1 MEFWTA
7 ATNAPG
13 QAAQMARDA
22 EARGFDGVSMGDTA
36 TLAADPYVGLT
47 VAAHTSP
54 KLKLIV
60 GVTNPVTRHP
70 ALTACA
76 IASVQIE
83 SKGRAVL
90 GIGRGDSAVSKFGL
104 KAASASEL
112 ETYIARL
119 QGYLRG
125 DKVEMNGK
133 ASSLEWLKA
142 LDLPKVP
149 VDVAATGPK
158 VIAAGARQAERI
170 TFNLG
175 ANPER
180 IAEGIKLARQVRKDA
195 GLPADGLTFGAY
207 LPVAPHPDIKA
218 ARLLVKGVTGVYARF
233 QAMPGHPSDLI
244 SQEDRK
250 VIETVGAN
258 YNNAHHGRADASHAV
273 YLEDEFVDRFAAIG
287 SAEQVA
293 ERLAGL
299 FKLGLDWLL
308 MVGPNRRAD
317 ADAAE
322 ESWRLLSEVVMPEV
336 RRTK

>member
-336 RRTK
+336 RRAK

>member
-13 QAAQMARDA
+13 QAATMAREA
-22 EARGFDGVSMGDTA
+22 EARGFDGISMGDTA

-83 SKGRAVL
+83 SNGRAVL

-125 DKVEMNGK
+125 DKVEMDGK
-133 ASSLEWLKA
+133 ASSLEWLRA

-218 ARLLVKGVTGVYARF
+218 ARMLVKGVTGVYARF
-233 QAMPGHPSDLI
+233 QAMPGHPSSLI
-244 SQEDRK
+244 SAEDRK

-287 SAEQVA
+287 TAEQVA

-299 FKLGLDWLL
+299 FRLGLDWLL
-308 MVGPNRRAD
+308 IVGPNRRAD
-317 ADAAE
+317 AEAAE

-336 RRTK
+336 RRTA

>member
-7 ATNAPG
+7 AINAPG
-13 QAAQMARDA
+13 QAANMARQA
-22 EARGFDGVSMGDTA
+22 EAGGFDGISMGDTA

-47 VAAHTSP
+47 VAAATAP
-54 KLKLIV
+54 KLKLLV

-83 SKGRAVL
+83 SNGRAVL

-104 KAASASEL
+104 KAATASEFEL
-112 ETYIARL
+112 YVARL

-125 DKVEMNGK
+125 DVVEMDGK
-133 ASSLEWLKA
+133 GSSLEWLRA
-142 LDLPKVP
+142 LGLPKVP

-180 IAEGIKLARQVRKDA
+180 IAQGIELARQARKDA
-195 GLPADGLTFGAY
+195 GLPADRLSFGAY
-207 LPVAPHPDIKA
+207 LPVAPHPDIRA

-233 QAMPGHPSDLI
+233 QAMPGHPSDAI
-244 SQEDRK
+244 RPEDAK
-250 VIETVGAN
+250 VIQAVGAN
-258 YNNAHHGRADASHAV
+258 YDNSAHGRADASHAV
-273 YLEDEFVDRFAAIG
+273 YLEDDFVDRFAAIG
-287 SAEQVA
+287 TAEQVA
-293 ERLAGL
+293 ERLAAL
-299 FKLGLDWLL
+299 FRLGLDWLL
-308 MVGPNRRAD
+308 IVGPDRGAAPDEAD
-317 ADAAE
+317 

-336 RRTK
+336 RRSK

>member
-7 ATNAPG
+7 ATNPPG
-13 QAAQMARDA
+13 GAAEMAREA
-22 EARGFDGVSMGDTA
+22 EARGLDGVSMGDTA

-54 KLKLIV
+54 KLGLLV

-83 SKGRAVL
+83 SRGRAVL

-125 DKVEMNGK
+125 DKVEMDGK
-133 ASSLEWLKA
+133 ASSLEWLNA
-142 LDLPKVP
+142 LGLPKVP

-180 IAEGIKLARQVRKDA
+180 IAEAIRYAREVRRDA
-195 GLPADGLTFGAY
+195 GLPVDGLSFGAY

-218 ARLLVKGVTGVYARF
+218 ARMLVKGVTGVYARF
-233 QAMPGHPSDLI
+233 QAMPGHPATLI
-244 SQEDRK
+244 AEEDRK

-273 YLEDEFVDRFAAIG
+273 YLEDDFVDRFAAIG
-287 SAEQVA
+287 TAEQVA
-293 ERLAGL
+293 ERLHGL
-299 FKLGLDWLL
+299 FRLGLDWLL
-308 MVGPNRRAD
+308 MVGPNKRAD
-317 ADAAE
+317 EQAAE
-322 ESWRLLSEVVMPEV
+322 ESWRLLSQVVIPEV
-336 RRTK
+336 RRMK